1 MNTTPHVDDD
11 LAAQPEHR
19 PGGDGSRP
27 QAGVERCRGDA
38 GMASSAV
45 MVVVFTFTMIVIMSL
60 TQYGLYWH
68 AGQLANAAAEDGARR
83 AAYRTGTLADG
94 EATARATLAPATTG
108 GLLTDLKVD
117 VTSTGVDVTAVVEAD
132 VPQITPIP
140 FPRRIRATS
149 TGPKE
154 RFVTEGAPP

>member
-1 MNTTPHVDDD
+1 MSDTPLVDEEVTVR
-11 LAAQPEHR
+11 PER
-19 PGGDGSRP
+19 GSGGADPRP
-27 QAGVERCRGDA
+27 QAGSGRCRGDA
-38 GMASSAV
+38 GMASSGV

-94 EATARATLAPATTG
+94 EATARQTLAPATTG
-108 GLLTDLKVD
+108 GLLTDLTVN
-117 VTSTGVDVTAVVEAD
+117 VTSTGVDVIAVVEGD
-132 VPQITPIP
+132 VPQLTPIP

-154 RFVTEGAPP
+154 RFITEGAAP

>member
-1 MNTTPHVDDD
+1 MGNAPPVEVRF
-11 LAAQPEHR
+11 AARLEHSS
-19 PGGDGSRP
+19 GGDDPRRKRD
-27 QAGVERCRGDA
+27 ERRCRGDA
-38 GMASSAV
+38 GMASSGV
-45 MVVVFTFTMIVIMSL
+45 MVVVFTFTMVVIMSL

-83 AAYRTGTLADG
+83 AAYRSGTLADG
-94 EATARATLAPATTG
+94 EAVARQTLAPATTG
-108 GLLTDLKVD
+108 GLLTSVN
-117 VTSTGVDVTAVVEAD
+117 VTVTAAGFDVTAVVEGD
-132 VPQITPIP
+132 VPQLTPIP